1 VIRRSSQRAFT
12 LIELMIV
19 VAIIGILASAAIPS
33 YSKYVRKARTVEA
46 TLSLRQIADGAKLYF
61 MTARVTTIVQ
71 RDVYV
76 PQLTSAPSVGALP
89 ATVPAYLLPESSA
102 GYTPS
107 ETHAN
112 VCAQNGGVFEESYLP
127 QFGTQPWKALLFQPA
142 GKFRYRY
149 AWLLAQQSTSTK
161 AAVAYAHA
169 LGDLNCD
176 GRYAVWRMFV
186 TELRSGSDQ
195 VLRVT
200 GPAMFHGV
208 ETD

>member
-1 VIRRSSQRAFT
+1 MPFYEYQASEPGHACKLCAQRFEQLRRLSDPPLTTCPQCGGAVIK
-12 LIELMIV
+12 LI
-19 VAIIGILASAAIPS
+19 
-33 YSKYVRKARTVEA
+33 
-46 TLSLRQIADGAKLYF
+46 
-61 MTARVTTIVQ
+61 
-71 RDVYV
+71 
-76 PQLTSAPSVGALP
+76 SAPAVGAMP
-89 ATVPAYLLPESSA
+89 ATVSAYLLPDSSA

-112 VCAQNGGVFEESYLP
+112 VCAQNGGVFDESYLP
-127 QFGTQPWKALLFQPA
+127 QFAAQPWRALRFQPG

-149 AWLLAQQSTSTK
+149 AWLLAQQSTSTE

-200 GPAMFHGV
+200 GPAMFQGD